1 VNETLIGT
9 DGRWVLRFER
19 RLTHPV
25 EKVWRAITEP
35 AELSGWFPADMEMD
49 LQEGGKILFVFRE
62 GEGPTQDGSIVE
74 LDPPRVFAYT
84 WGDDLLRWEL
94 WPEDGGC
101 RLVFTHTFDDRP
113 SAASFAA
120 GWTICLAALHRVAAG
135 QPVEPALHRW
145 PELHDG
151 YVEQFGLAFGTV
163 QETPEGWVVRFE
175 RQLTSPV
182 EAAWAALTG
191 ADAGTPGADPL
202 AAADL
207 AAGGPAP
214 RRVSNDLVPAGV
226 VTAVRPPNLLETDW
240 RFEGRPVGRVRWE
253 LSDGRGGARLTLAQ
267 TGPAELA
274 AHRATALAAWH
285 TQLELLADH
294 LRGRTRPWPEGRTE
308 ELTRHYADLIG

>member
-1 VNETLIGT
+1 MNETLIGT

-135 QPVEPALHRW
+135 QP
-145 PELHDG
+145 
-151 YVEQFGLAFGTV
+151 
-163 QETPEGWVVRFE
+163 
-175 RQLTSPV
+175 
-182 EAAWAALTG
+182 LTG